1 MGVRIAVQERQRFYR
16 EGLVLVLAGE
26 PDLEVV
32 GAAADARGLTR
43 LFEDEQPAVVVME
56 LDAAEWDSCRLAA
69 ALRKRR
75 RSLAIIGIARSCD
88 RILATRATQAGV
100 RAVVTRDGGLGVLL
114 QAVRCPQGQS
124 VVVNLTPASRALTSA
139 GGAEPA
145 AAAAATAGITPGGG
159 TPGETPAVA
168 ASLTARQV
176 EVLHLVGA
184 GLTTREISQH
194 LEISPK
200 TVENHKQRI
209 FERLGVR
216 NQAHAVAVAMRAGL
230 VSHIDPAVSRSV
242 S

>member
-1 MGVRIAVQERQRFYR
+1 M
-16 EGLVLVLAGE
+16 LVLGGE

-32 GAAADARGLTR
+32 GSVADARGLTR

-56 LDAAEWDSCRLAA
+56 LDASEWDACRLAA

-75 RSLAIIGIARSCD
+75 RSLAVIGIARCCD
-88 RILATRATQAGV
+88 RVLATRATQAGV
-100 RAVVTRDGGLGVLL
+100 RAVVTRDGGLGALL

-124 VVVNLTPASRALTSA
+124 VVVNLSPASRAQTPG

-145 AAAAATAGITPGGG
+145 ATTTAAGVTPGSGA
-159 TPGETPAVA
+159 PGEPQAVA

-176 EVLHLVGA
+176 EVLRLVGA
-184 GLTTREISQH
+184 GLTTREISEH

>member
-26 PDLEVV
+26 PDLDVV
-32 GAAADARGLTR
+32 GSVADARGLTR

-56 LDAAEWDSCRLAA
+56 LDVAEWDACRLAA

-75 RSLAIIGIARSCD
+75 RSLAVIGIARCCD
-88 RILATRATQAGV
+88 RVLATRATQAGV

-124 VVVNLTPASRALTSA
+124 VVVNLSPASRAQA
-139 GGAEPA
+139 PGGGAEPA
-145 AAAAATAGITPGGG
+145 APAGVTPGSG
-159 TPGETPAVA
+159 TPGEPQVVA

-176 EVLHLVGA
+176 EVLRLVGA
-184 GLTTREISQH
+184 GLTTREISEH
-194 LEISPK
+194 LQISPK

>member
-16 EGLVLVLAGE
+16 EGLLLVLAGE

-32 GAAADARGLTR
+32 GSAAGARGLTR

-88 RILATRATQAGV
+88 RILAARATQAGV

-145 AAAAATAGITPGGG
+145 AAATAGITPGGG

-176 EVLHLVGA
+176 EVLRLVGA
-184 GLTTREISQH
+184 GLTTREISEH

-242 S
+242 A